1 MYNDL
6 DRLVGTGVMQYSMP
20 RAPILTE
27 VTVQG
32 PWHLTTC
39 VSGTQ
44 TTVRDK
50 IIVRVFSSV
59 TTYFTRYLRK
69 ALDFFHSPARID
81 LDALARLKPLAGG
94 AAIFPA
100 IAFFPC
106 PFPLSIL
113 TCKVLCAQSLV
124 GTGVMQYT
132 MLRAPILTEVTVQ
145 GPWHLTTCV
154 SGTQTTHRDK
164 IIVRVFSSVTT

>member
-1 MYNDL
+1 MTYNKNVWILYLESKHKHPHVQSRCRVDL
-6 DRLVGTGVMQYSMP
+6 DRLVGTGVMQYTML
-20 RAPILTE
+20 RAHILTE

-59 TTYFTRYLRK
+59 TTYFTRNLRK

-81 LDALARLKPLAGG
+81 LDALAKLKPLAGG

-113 TCKVLCAQSLV
+113 TCKVLCAQSQPTISLV
-124 GTGVMQYT
+124 K
-132 MLRAPILTEVTVQ
+132 L
-145 GPWHLTTCV
+145 
-154 SGTQTTHRDK
+154 S
-164 IIVRVFSSVTT
+164 RVYVP